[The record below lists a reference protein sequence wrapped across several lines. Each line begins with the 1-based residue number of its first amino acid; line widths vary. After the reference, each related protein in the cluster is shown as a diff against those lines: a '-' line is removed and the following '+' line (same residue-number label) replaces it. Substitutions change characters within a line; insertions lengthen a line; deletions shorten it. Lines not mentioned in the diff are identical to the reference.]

1 MYVIVRK
8 VKRILSERHALCIL
22 IFLPM
27 TDVTLHSSDWTEDC
41 VARAFLSTRV

>member
-22 IFLPM
+22 I
-27 TDVTLHSSDWTEDC
+27 
-41 VARAFLSTRV
+41 